1 VREHGVLQP
10 VTAVRVDNGVEV
22 HGGQRR
28 SLAGREAK
36 LQTIAVYVLDGKP
49 PTTKR
54 QRPSTIAHPIV
65 TNDQRSTLTHAQR
78 ANCIT

>member
-1 VREHGVLQP
+1 
-10 VTAVRVDNGVEV
+10 
-22 HGGQRR
+22 
-28 SLAGREAK
+28 
-36 LQTIAVYVLDGKP
+36 VYVLDGKP